1 MFLII
6 ILYILLITWL
16 CLYIKSLISKKFK
29 EGLDNP
35 APVTTTMVTTTTQ
48 SATPPLEPLPT
59 NQDPLQ
65 LATTNSNNIA
75 TLKTQVDSL
84 LGLKQQVSD
93 ISGQLLGLTTTVNGL
108 SNQLSS
114 SVSASTGCDTNNT
127 SACPLNSVND
137 NGSGL
142 NAGSTQLGS

>member
-6 ILYILLITWL
+6 ILYILLITWFL
-16 CLYIKSLISKKFK
+16 VYIKSLISKKYK

-35 APVTTTMVTTTTQ
+35 VVTTSVTTTTQ

-75 TLKTQVDSL
+75 TLKTAAEF
-84 LGLKQQVSD
+84 K
-93 ISGQLLGLTTTVNGL
+93 
-108 SNQLSS
+108 
-114 SVSASTGCDTNNT
+114 
-127 SACPLNSVND
+127 
-137 NGSGL
+137 
-142 NAGSTQLGS
+142 

>member
-16 CLYIKSLISKKFK
+16 CLYIKSLISNKYK

-35 APVTTTMVTTTTQ
+35 LITTSVTTTTQ

-84 LGLKQQVSD
+84 LGLKQQVTD

-108 SNQLSS
+108 STQLSS
-114 SVSASTGCDTNNT
+114 SVSSSTGCDPNNPT
-127 SACPLNSVND
+127 ACPLNSVND
-137 NGSGL
+137 NGTGA
-142 NAGSTQLGS
+142 NAGSTQLGT

>member
-16 CLYIKSLISKKFK
+16 CLYIKSLISNKYK

-35 APVTTTMVTTTTQ
+35 VITTSVTTTTQ

-84 LGLKQQVSD
+84 IGLKQQVTD

-108 SNQLSS
+108 STQLSS
-114 SVSASTGCDTNNT
+114 SVSNATGCDPNNPT
-127 SACPLNSVND
+127 ACPLASVND
-137 NGSGL
+137 NDTGSNSGPI
-142 NAGSTQLGS
+142 QLDT